1 MVSWN
6 ERRERKGIPFQPRF
20 RDRTKAGQFKQLSAS
35 QSGRQKPCSGCLR
48 NRIDETVFQ
57 AVRSPGNI
65 NYKRKEQW
73 KSFHPRHPSTPRRR
87 HCLRCTPIFVST
99 TVQGQ
104 RVFDGDEENSQT
116 AVSCLSAYG
125 MKEEEEEE
133 EWTEF
138 GKDGREDGCSRST
151 GQPTVTETV
160 RRRPSLFCFR
170 ATLHVPAE
178 F

>member
-1 MVSWN
+1 MILQRRENLEQIINCTRKRCIVNGRTVVSCN

-73 KSFHPRHPSTPRRR
+73 KSFHPRLPSSPVAATASGALRYLSRRR
-87 HCLRCTPIFVST
+87 YKGSVFST
-99 TVQGQ
+99 
-104 RVFDGDEENSQT
+104 
-116 AVSCLSAYG
+116 A
-125 MKEEEEEE
+125 MK
-133 EWTEF
+133 
-138 GKDGREDGCSRST
+138 K
-151 GQPTVTETV
+151 TV
-160 RRRPSLFCFR
+160 RRESR
-170 ATLHVPAE
+170 ASPHTG
-178 F
+178 